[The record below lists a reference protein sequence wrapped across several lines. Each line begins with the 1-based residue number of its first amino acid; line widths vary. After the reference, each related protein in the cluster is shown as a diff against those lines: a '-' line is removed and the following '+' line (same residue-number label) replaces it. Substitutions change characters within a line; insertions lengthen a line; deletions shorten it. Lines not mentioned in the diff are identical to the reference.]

1 MLKNASYLVKNHL
14 CLTRTLI
21 FNTLTIHSKN
31 IIKLYIQRRTR
42 FGYLLRIHNL
52 HFNRMVFSQRNVVKL
67 FVLNILG
74 LIFVGKGV
82 TPRNEFM
89 KYAVELLY
97 SIKIEYKFGYVTVRK
112 ETITLKRPENLIF
125 YA

>member
-31 IIKLYIQRRTR
+31 IIKLYTRRRTSFR
-42 FGYLLRIHNL
+42 YLLQIHNL
-52 HFNRMVFSQRNVVKL
+52 HFNTNVFSQRNSLKL

-97 SIKIEYKFGYVTVRK
+97 SKKIEYKFGYVTFRK
-112 ETITLKRPENLIF
+112 ETITL
-125 YA
+125 